1 MPQLH
6 LRLLDPSQGEYTFD
20 AAAAASIPY
29 NTVAAQQG
37 LARKG
42 APLPG
47 AMTAARDKTGPL
59 IAAMSEATEEA
70 EEEDGFDDD
79 APTPLANIAN
89 SD

>member
-6 LRLLDPSQGEYTFD
+6 LRILDPSEGEYTFD
-20 AAAAASIPY
+20 AAAASIPY

-47 AMTAARDKTGPL
+47 AMTTARDKTGPL

-79 APTPLANIAN
+79 DAPTPLSNIAN
-89 SD
+89 FD